1 VKNKKIII
9 LGGTGFVGHF
19 LKNILDASNHITC
32 IGRSTQISYHIGQE
46 VTGELKELISSSDV
60 VIFASWDFHIEE
72 NTYVKMH
79 IDSVLQILKL
89 CKEMKTSFLFISTF
103 LANPASK
110 SMYNK
115 AKYLCEVECDNYSQS
130 WMRLGVL
137 ISDLNEKG
145 NIYLKLANFPS
156 FLGYKL
162 LIKPDYKKF
171 KITDSNNIRLFL
183 NNFSFNKQNI
193 YQESSNIKLHSL
205 TEILNIFSD
214 KSEKYLYINWSIVH
228 YLFRAFRILGISSRL
243 NLDSLIS
250 IWGENLDSR
259 T

>member
-1 VKNKKIII
+1 MKNKKIII

-89 CKEMKTSFLFISTF
+89 CREMKTSFLFISTF

-110 SMYNK
+110 SRYNK

-171 KITDSNNIRLFL
+171 KITDSKNVRLFL

-214 KSEKYLYINWSIVH
+214 KSEKYFYINWSIVH
-228 YLFRAFRILGISSRL
+228 YLFRAFRILGISSRI

>member
-1 VKNKKIII
+1 MKNKKIII

-89 CKEMKTSFLFISTF
+89 CREMKTSFLFISTF

-110 SMYNK
+110 SRYNK

-145 NIYLKLANFPS
+145 NIYLELANFPS

-171 KITDSNNIRLFL
+171 KITDSKNVRLFL

-214 KSEKYLYINWSIVH
+214 KSEKYFYINWSTVH
-228 YLFRAFRILGISSRL
+228 YLFRAFRILGISSRI